1 MEVVIPATRGRNERE
16 RMISAMNIV
25 LDILA
30 LALLVLAFRLLVGYA
45 RHDGFA
51 RPHRL
56 NSSALPAA
64 LSPARN
70 AEGPGTTVR
79 WAGPFVCALSA
90 GSA

>member
-1 MEVVIPATRGRNERE
+1 
-16 RMISAMNIV
+16 MIIAMNIV

-56 NSSALPAA
+56 NPSLYPR
-64 LSPARN
+64 L
-70 AEGPGTTVR
+70 
-79 WAGPFVCALSA
+79 
-90 GSA
+90 

>member
-1 MEVVIPATRGRNERE
+1 MAHLWQDHHE

-30 LALLVLAFRLLVGYA
+30 LTVLVLAFRLLVGYA

-56 NSSALPAA
+56 NTSLYPR
-64 LSPARN
+64 L
-70 AEGPGTTVR
+70 
-79 WAGPFVCALSA
+79 
-90 GSA
+90 

>member
-1 MEVVIPATRGRNERE
+1 MAQSWQEIDGDCHSCHSWQECGG

-25 LDILA
+25 FDILA

-56 NSSALPAA
+56 NSSLYPR
-64 LSPARN
+64 L
-70 AEGPGTTVR
+70 
-79 WAGPFVCALSA
+79 
-90 GSA
+90 